1 MIKLDFSNVLSDEI
15 DDVGLFF
22 GDIENYALKAI
33 SIFSQ
38 KPYKEL
44 DFVNLHNQDLREL
57 KELVRRIHEK
67 DYFII
72 LGIGGSAL
80 GPKAILEALSPLHN
94 LKKKPKIF
102 IYDNVDPVTLKH
114 IIEVIDLKKTVINVI
129 SKSGSTAE
137 TLASFL
143 IFWRMVRDRKLN
155 VKEHFVFTTDPER
168 GNLRILAQEYGIPT
182 LSIPTNIVGRYSV
195 LTPVGLFLSEVIG
208 VNSEELL
215 NGAEEISQRSRNE
228 KIYENPIAILASVLY
243 LMDIVKQR
251 KIIVFLP
258 YSDRLK
264 TLAEWFCQLW
274 SESLGK
280 DGRGTTP
287 YPSLGTTD
295 QHSQLQIWMEGPEDK
310 VILFLSIERHGYQEE
325 IPEEF
330 HDIEGL
336 RFLGGHTLEELINTE
351 QLSTEIALTASK
363 KPNLKIIIPKIDA
376 YTLGQ
381 LFQFLQI
388 VTSMTGLLY
397 GINPFNQPGVE
408 LGKRLTYGAMG
419 KRGFETEGQEVK
431 EYLKKKRF
439 IV

>member
-1 MIKLDFSNVLSDEI
+1 MIKLDFSNVLQDKI
-15 DDVGLFF
+15 GGAGLSFS
-22 GDIENYALKAI
+22 DIENQAAKAV

-38 KPYKEL
+38 KPFKEL
-44 DFVNLHNQDLREL
+44 EFINLPHQDLKEL
-57 KELVRRIHEK
+57 KELGRIAREK

-80 GPKAILEALSPLHN
+80 GPKVILEALSPLHN
-94 LKKKPKIF
+94 LKRKPKIF
-102 IYDNVDPVTLKH
+102 IYDNVDPVTLKN

-143 IFWRMVRDRKLN
+143 IFWRMVKDRKLD
-155 VKEHFVFTTDPER
+155 VKEHFVFTTDPDK
-168 GNLRILAQEYGIPT
+168 GNLRMVAQEYNIPT
-182 LSIPTNIVGRYSV
+182 LTIPKNIVGRYSV

-208 VNSEELL
+208 VSSEELL
-215 NGAEEISQRSRNE
+215 RGAEEISERSFSE
-228 KIYENPIAILASVLY
+228 KIDENPAAVLASVLY
-243 LMDIVKQR
+243 LMDTAKQR
-251 KIIVFLP
+251 KIVVFLP

-264 TLAEWFCQLW
+264 TLSEWFCQLW
-274 SESLGK
+274 AESLGK
-280 DGRGTTP
+280 EGRGTTP

-295 QHSQLQIWMEGPEDK
+295 QHSQLQIWMEGPQDK

-351 QLSTEIALTASK
+351 QLTTEMALTASR

-376 YTLGQ
+376 YSVGQ

-388 VTSMTGLLY
+388 VTSMTGFLY
-397 GINPFNQPGVE
+397 GVNPFNQPGVE

-431 EYLKKKRF
+431 EYLKRKRF
-439 IV
+439 MV